1 MRKINKKIEFK
12 IAADG
17 SSASG
22 KTTGGKLIAK
32 KLKMKFLSSGALY
45 RFCALKTLE
54 NKNTYNVKFINKIAN
69 SITLKKLQNKKLY
82 SPEVAK
88 LSSIIAK
95 KPYVRK
101 ALKGFQKNF
110 IKKSK
115 LVVVEGRDIG
125 SKIMPNADLKLFF
138 TCSTKEKA
146 KRRLKEFKS
155 LNKKITLK
163 QVEKALIQR
172 DKEDTKR
179 KISPLIMTKNAVL
192 VDTTKLTIKQME
204 AKLTNLVK
212 NSIKKNME
220 IYKDLS
226 SPASQQFEKLLN
238 SQLSKNKIEEGK
250 IIEGKITKITDKYV
264 FLFIPGLKSEPV
276 IDINEMKMIGMQDK
290 VVEGAEV
297 SVLLEKIEDKNGDVV
312 VSAQKAQKIKGWYE
326 LEKAYE
332 DNQSINGKITSKCK
346 GGVIVEHIET
356 GSLMFCPGSQ
366 ISDKP
371 MKSVDHL
378 IGVEQKFAIIK
389 LDKVR
394 GNACVSRRQIVSSH
408 KKEDKAKIIEKFKVG
423 DIIKDAVVKGY
434 SSFGCFF
441 EVNNEIDVLVHL
453 QEISYSRVNHPD
465 EIFNIGE
472 KHDLKVISIDMEKL
486 QIGCSIKQLSPDP
499 FEHISNY
506 EIGKPYKVKVV
517 KITDYGCFCELEP
530 GLSTLLHSSE
540 ISWTK
545 KNISPKKLF
554 KVGDQIDCVIT
565 EIDKDKRR
573 VAISHRL
580 TNENPYTTLENKYPV
595 GSDIDGVV
603 TSANEY
609 ALYVKLGDF
618 DIDGFLH
625 SNDLSYSGKPED
637 ELKKHKKGE
646 KLKVRVLEIKKEE
659 QKVRVGLKQLEKD
672 PFDFFKGKKVN
683 DIITVQVVSSDS
695 KGLMVK
701 PEGCDLEFLIKKSQ
715 IAVSA
720 ADARPSRFVGGERID
735 SAIAEINF
743 DKRKVNLSIK
753 LLEELQNK
761 EAVDKFS
768 SPLSGKNLPFSSLS
782 EKLDDKKKKETE

>member
-1 MRKINKKIEFK
+1 
-12 IAADG
+12 
-17 SSASG
+17 
-22 KTTGGKLIAK
+22 
-32 KLKMKFLSSGALY
+32 
-45 RFCALKTLE
+45 
-54 NKNTYNVKFINKIAN
+54 
-69 SITLKKLQNKKLY
+69 
-82 SPEVAK
+82 
-88 LSSIIAK
+88 
-95 KPYVRK
+95 
-101 ALKGFQKNF
+101 
-110 IKKSK
+110 
-115 LVVVEGRDIG
+115 
-125 SKIMPNADLKLFF
+125 
-138 TCSTKEKA
+138 
-146 KRRLKEFKS
+146 
-155 LNKKITLK
+155 
-163 QVEKALIQR
+163 
-172 DKEDTKR
+172 
-179 KISPLIMTKNAVL
+179 
-192 VDTTKLTIKQME
+192 
-204 AKLTNLVK
+204 
-212 NSIKKNME
+212 ME

-250 IIEGKITKITDKYV
+250 IIEGEITKITNKYV

-276 IDINEMKMIGMQDK
+276 LDINEMKMIGIKDK
-290 VVEGAEV
+290 VVVGATV
-297 SVLLEKIEDKNGDVV
+297 SVLLEKIEDKNGDVI
-312 VSAQKAQKIKGWYE
+312 VSAQKAQKIKGWYK

-332 DNQSINGKITSKCK
+332 ENQSINGKITSKCK
-346 GGVIVEHIET
+346 GGVIVEHLDT

-371 MKSVDHL
+371 MKSIDHL

-394 GNACVSRRQIVSSH
+394 GNACVSRRQIVSSN

-423 DIIKDAVVKGY
+423 DIIKNAVVKGY

-472 KHDLKVISIDMEKL
+472 KHDLKIISIDMEKL

-545 KNISPKKLF
+545 KNISPKKLV
-554 KVGDQIDCVIT
+554 KVGDQIDCVIS
-565 EIDKDKRR
+565 EIDKEKRR

-580 TNENPYTTLENKYPV
+580 TTENPYKTLENKFPV
-595 GSDIDGVV
+595 GSDVDGVV
-603 TSANEY
+603 TNSNEY
-609 ALYVKLGDF
+609 ALYVKLADF

-637 ELKKHKKGE
+637 ELNKYKKGD
-646 KLKVRVLEIKKEE
+646 KLRVRVLEIKKNE
-659 QKVRVGLKQLEKD
+659 QKVRVGLKQLQKD
-672 PFDFFKGKKVN
+672 PFDWFKDKKIN
-683 DIITVQVVSSDS
+683 DAITVKVTSSDS

-701 PEGCDLEFLIKKSQ
+701 PEGCELEFLIKKSQ
-715 IAVSA
+715 IAMNT
-720 ADARPSRFVGGERID
+720 ADARPARFVGGERID
-735 SAIAEINF
+735 AAIADLNLE
-743 DKRKVNLSIK
+743 KRKITLSIK
-753 LLEELQNK
+753 LLEELMNAKAIK
-761 EAVDKFS
+761 EHS

-782 EKLDDKKKKETE
+782 ERLDDKKKKKESE